1 MSGLWFALEDC
12 TQSNGCLSFVPGS
25 HKDGSNRKRFGRAE
39 SAEAP
44 LRPTV
49 NNPGFKGGEEGPNN
63 AHIDLEFTGA
73 DPRLSTY
80 TPADFVP
87 LEVKKGSCILI
98 DGEVVHQS
106 ERNLSALSRFIYTF
120 HMIDLQKG
128 TTYSEK
134 NWLQMKQQFPRL
146 NQ

>member
-1 MSGLWFALEDC
+1 MWFALEDC

-25 HKDGSNRKRFGRAE
+25 HKDGSNTKRFGRAE
-39 SAEAP
+39 SAAAP
-44 LRPTV
+44 LRATI
-49 NNPGFKGGEEGPNN
+49 NNPGFDSSAKQEEQGPNN
-63 AHIDLEFTGA
+63 AHIDLEFTGT
-73 DPRLSTY
+73 DPRLSSY
-80 TPADFVP
+80 APSDFVP
-87 LEVKKGSCILI
+87 AEVKKGSCVLI

-120 HMIDLQKG
+120 HLIDAAG
-128 TTYSEK
+128 TTYSAK